1 MHECLCLESVDSHFC
16 QVNHDFEQNTNITIF
31 LFCLSP
37 EYKTISTNGDVERPE
52 KLTKSNNQA
61 INIIKSKEGTYTLSW
76 IN

>member
-1 MHECLCLESVDSHFC
+1 MSVYVLKVSILIFAKLIMIFNKT
-16 QVNHDFEQNTNITIF
+16 QTLQYFEK
-31 LFCLSP
+31 S
-37 EYKTISTNGDVERPE
+37 STNGDVERPE